1 MTNGN
6 PVQVQPILDQLDALK
21 NSSLGVRPTIKGAI
35 NDLRGEIMD
44 RAQGGTMAPD
54 VLDGLRQNIGDYL
67 RKNAPNGAVGTQEG
81 VAFGP
86 VKDQISQAIDQANP
100 GYLNYLADYARLSQ
114 PITDA
119 RAASGI
125 LDRLGNGSL
134 NSAQQ
139 VQLTPRGFN
148 AAMKQATKGPYP
160 LSPNA

>member
-1 MTNGN
+1 VAGTPQDLAASLATRKAQTAPQIDKLLSNGN

-86 VKDQISQAIDQANP
+86 VKDQIS
-100 GYLNYLADYARLSQ
+100 
-114 PITDA
+114 
-119 RAASGI
+119 
-125 LDRLGNGSL
+125 
-134 NSAQQ
+134 
-139 VQLTPRGFN
+139 
-148 AAMKQATKGPYP
+148 
-160 LSPNA
+160 